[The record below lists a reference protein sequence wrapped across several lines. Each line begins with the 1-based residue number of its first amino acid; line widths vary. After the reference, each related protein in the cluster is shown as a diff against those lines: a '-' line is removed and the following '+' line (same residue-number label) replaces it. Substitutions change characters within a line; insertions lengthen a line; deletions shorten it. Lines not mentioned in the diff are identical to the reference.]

1 MSSWVPGPSGQ
12 KVGGNSLFSCF
23 FDLVFYRYFFDFG
36 SLFDSI
42 FREISCF
49 LHHFFEYEICID
61 FASILERIL
70 ISFSMVVWWI
80 SHSRIHLARSLA
92 KLVFEQQYGVLR
104 SKSRFYPFRK
114 HNFSWFSWSFSIPV
128 LALTF
133 YAPRLPADPLA
144 RSECIRSFVFSLR
157 ALQAP
162 CLGTTLGGT
171 PPPEPHPQGP
181 PTHPQDPHPPTPP
194 HPPLVRVEGY
204 SKWMVIPDVFFPKW
218 LKNWCLFRVHGYSEG
233 SYFNLKFESNKQ
245 GRAHWVIRCRRHW
258 LLRWDHCNVSV
269 QSQRGAACKDHQEH
283 PGAPQEHQA
292 HTRTAKEHPRSIQEL
307 PRSIQK
313 HPRST
318 QKRPGAL
325 EPVQAK
331 WLTHSTRTRLSQE
344 STQSTE

>member
-1 MSSWVPGPSGQ
+1 MCLVDSKYSYRAEGPPGIPGRTS
-12 KVGGNSLFSCF
+12 KKSIFFSNRF
-23 FDLVFYRYFFDFG
+23 FIGFWMVFG
-36 SLFDSI
+36 SLLVSI
-42 FREISCF
+42 LDDFLCF

-194 HPPLVRVEGY
+194 HPPLVRVEVY
-204 SKWMVIPDVFFPKW
+204 SKWMFIPSGWLFRVQNAIPKW
-218 LKNWCLFRVHGYSEG
+218 LKNWVTYGVRLQLKIRVQQTRAWLFQVDGYSECMAIPWG
-233 SYFNLKFESNKQ
+233 PTSTQNSNPTNKDALKLSQ
-245 GRAHWVIRCRRHW
+245 CRKHL
-258 LLRWDHCNVSV
+258 LLRWVIVPSPV
-269 QSQRGAACKDHQEH
+269 T
-283 PGAPQEHQA
+283 
-292 HTRTAKEHPRSIQEL
+292 TRR
-307 PRSIQK
+307 
-313 HPRST
+313 
-318 QKRPGAL
+318 
-325 EPVQAK
+325 
-331 WLTHSTRTRLSQE
+331 RL
-344 STQSTE
+344 